1 MEEKRREDQSGEV
14 DSSTHEENSEGA
26 APVRKLKQFSWP
38 LGVFRQLMLIFFFS
52 LSPGSRSQK
61 WGGGVLLLSVA
72 KGPLCCAAPGL
83 EPPQLPARQR
93 AVQTELVEPA
103 AAAGWAEGPEGA
115 VWPDEESAQ
124 VGRPNLLTVSHPTV
138 LCFLNLR
145 GVFPSITHQQR
156 DQAADEWTRR
166 GEKDSLDF
174 AGASQQSKGGSSSV
188 LLGCY
193 CVTKLIIQQLI
204 FVTSIF
210 WFFLLDGDSADEEAH
225 VKMKCSTS
233 SSWAPSV
240 KSSAMWCFVL
250 SIY

>member
-83 EPPQLPARQR
+83 EPPQPPARQR

-124 VGRPNLLTVSHPTV
+124 VGRPNLW
-138 LCFLNLR
+138 
-145 GVFPSITHQQR
+145 Q
-156 DQAADEWTRR
+156 
-166 GEKDSLDF
+166 
-174 AGASQQSKGGSSSV
+174 
-188 LLGCY
+188 
-193 CVTKLIIQQLI
+193 
-204 FVTSIF
+204 FVTLPSSAFSIYEV
-210 WFFLLDGDSADEEAH
+210 FFLLLPISKEIKLLMNELDEEKRIRLTLQVRRNKARE
-225 VKMKCSTS
+225 VPVVCC
-233 SSWAPSV
+233 WGV
-240 KSSAMWCFVL
+240 IVL
-250 SIY
+250 PNLSYSN